1 YKRYFPSAPPTLE
14 EAIGSDGSLDL
25 NVFISRMMTPW
36 DREFSERLLA
46 YEQKKYIDKVF
57 TETQVRQVVDIR
69 EDEVEEFLQTCR
81 PSYAFLVRATEYEL
95 VKYIRDAYHLY
106 RRAKYGETL
115 DGRETP
121 ERRSSSGK

>member
-1 YKRYFPSAPPTLE
+1 
-14 EAIGSDGSLDL
+14 
-25 NVFISRMMTPW
+25 MMTPW

-81 PSYAFLVRATEYEL
+81 HSNAFLVRATEYDL
-95 VKYIRDAYHLY
+95 VKYISDAYHLY
-106 RRAKYGETL
+106 RRATYGATIN
-115 DGRETP
+115 GRETQ
-121 ERRSSSGK
+121 ERRSSYGK

>member
-1 YKRYFPSAPPTLE
+1 
-14 EAIGSDGSLDL
+14 
-25 NVFISRMMTPW
+25 MMTPW

-115 DGRETP
+115 RSE
-121 ERRSSSGK
+121 ERREGNECVGPCRSRGSPCH